1 MHRII
6 KKAGHRIEK
15 KELEDVQDSVD
26 PGICLYEWGACSV

>member
-1 MHRII
+1 MYRII

-26 PGICLYEWGACSV
+26 PGICMYKWGTCPV